1 MSRYDVEIQKW
12 NEKSAQTLNERK
24 NWIHSKTYEEVFTR
38 QNSLRPAYDY
48 MPKIGDPG
56 TTVLDYGCGAGW
68 TALLLATKAENVKAF
83 DISEGRIKI
92 LEKYI
97 EHNKIDNL
105 EAIVANGEDMPYDN
119 ETFDYV
125 FGNAILHHL
134 ILDDCLPEIAR
145 VLKPGGRAVFCEPY
159 AHNPFINAFRF
170 IKHHFFE
177 DHVGTDRPLTAGD
190 IEVFEKYFND
200 VEFVGSSLFS
210 DRLRSLRALDRF
222 LLRFRFLSRFSGYV
236 TVLCEKGDKIS

>member
-1 MSRYDVEIQKW
+1 MSRYDIEIQKW
-12 NEKSAQTLNERK
+12 NEKSAETLKEQK
-24 NWIHSKTYEEVFTR
+24 DWSHTKTYDEVFTR
-38 QNSLRPAYDY
+38 QNSLRPAFEY

-56 TTVLDYGCGAGW
+56 ITVLDYGCGAGW
-68 TALLLATKAENVKAF
+68 TALLLANKAENVKAF
-83 DISEGRIKI
+83 DISEGRIEV
-92 LEKYI
+92 LNKYI
-97 EHNKIDNL
+97 EHNEIDNL
-105 EAIVANGEDMPYDN
+105 DAIVANGEDMPYDN

-170 IKHHFFE
+170 IEHHFFE
-177 DHVGTDRPLTAGD
+177 DHVGTDRPLKAQD
-190 IEVFEKYFND
+190 IKVFEKHLNE

-210 DRLRSLRALDRF
+210 DRVSSLFALDRY
-222 LLRFRFLSRFSGYV
+222 LLRLPFLRRFSGYV
-236 TVLCEKGDKIS
+236 TVLCEKG